1 MKNVIM
7 FQKTL
12 KLKYLDAVYEK
23 SHQAL
28 LIGLTLD
35 NDISI
40 SKLPKIGKKNYF
52 SLILKRIMH
61 WEQESILSGFKNNV
75 MTIRLS
81 SMTIKLMSNIF
92 YFIGVLTFDS
102 LD

>member
-35 NDISI
+35 NHISI
-40 SKLPKIGKKNYF
+40 SKLPKIGKKI
-52 SLILKRIMH
+52 IL
-61 WEQESILSGFKNNV
+61 V
-75 MTIRLS
+75 
-81 SMTIKLMSNIF
+81 
-92 YFIGVLTFDS
+92 
-102 LD
+102 

>member
-40 SKLPKIGKKNYF
+40 SKLPKIGKKKLF
-52 SLILKRIMH
+52 QFDIK
-61 WEQESILSGFKNNV
+61 KNNALGAG
-75 MTIRLS
+75 IHSFR
-81 SMTIKLMSNIF
+81 F
-92 YFIGVLTFDS
+92 
-102 LD
+102 